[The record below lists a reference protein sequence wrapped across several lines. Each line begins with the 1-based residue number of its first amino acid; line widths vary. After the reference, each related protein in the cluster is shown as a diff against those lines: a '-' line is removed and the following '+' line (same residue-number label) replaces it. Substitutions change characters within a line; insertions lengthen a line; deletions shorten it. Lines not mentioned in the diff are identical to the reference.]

1 MRNRTSALAAVAALL
16 ALLAGCDSDD
26 GQKPRA
32 RARPEPPAPV
42 ELAPEK
48 RPADPRP
55 NIVFV
60 LTDDL
65 SWNLVEHMPNV
76 KRLQRRGVTFS
87 HYFVTDSLCCP
98 SRASILTGR
107 LPHNTK
113 IFTNTPP
120 DGGFRKFRR
129 RGEERFTFA
138 TALRRAGYATA
149 MMGKYMN
156 GYMPLLQ
163 RRMGFD
169 PYVPPGWSEW
179 DVAGNGYREYD
190 YALNENG
197 TIVQYGHEPED
208 YMTDVL
214 AEKGVDFIGEEARA
228 GRPFLLELSTFAPH
242 APFTPAPRDRG
253 RFNHLRAPRTP
264 AFNRRNV
271 LPPTW
276 LDVRRKVPPLG
287 IELVDRAFRKRV
299 RSVQAV
305 DRMLGRVQDALKDAG
320 VARKTYVIFS
330 SDNGFHLGDHRL
342 LPGKLTAF
350 DSDIRVPLVVAGP
363 DVPKGRTVKK
373 LAANIDLAPTFA
385 GLARTRM
392 TGPVDGRSLARLFHG
407 NAPGR
412 WRRGVLIEHVGPVN
426 GRDDPDAPRAG
437 VANPPSYEAV
447 RTAGE
452 LYVEYETG
460 EAEYYDLRRDPFQ
473 LDNRIDLVP
482 EHRIIRLHS
491 ILRRLA
497 RCRRGHECSASARR
511 G

>member
-1 MRNRTSALAAVAALL
+1 MRNRISALAAAAAALL
-16 ALLAGCDSDD
+16 ALAAGCDSGD
-26 GQKPRA
+26 KPEPRT

-42 ELAPEK
+42 ELAPK
-48 RPADPRP
+48 DRPRDPRP

-65 SWNLVEHMPNV
+65 SWDLVEHMPNV

-87 HYFVTDSLCCP
+87 RYFVTDSLCCP

-129 RGEERFTFA
+129 RGEERSTYA

-149 MMGKYMN
+149 MMGKYLN

-163 RRMGFD
+163 RRLGD

-179 DVAGNGYREYD
+179 DVAGNGYAEFD

-197 TIVQYGHEPED
+197 TIVQYGRRPAD
-208 YMTDVL
+208 YMTDVI
-214 AEKGVDFIGEEARA
+214 AQKGVDFIAEEARD
-228 GRPFLLELSTFAPH
+228 GRPFLLQMSTFAPH
-242 APFTPAPRDRG
+242 APYTPAPRDRG
-253 RFNHLRAPRTP
+253 RFQQLRAPRTP

-271 LPPTW
+271 LPPAW
-276 LDVRRKVPPLG
+276 LDVRRKVPPFG
-287 IELVDRAFRKRV
+287 VELLDRVFRKRV

-305 DRMLGRVQDALKDAG
+305 DRMLGRLQDALKDAG
-320 VARKTYVIFS
+320 VARNTYVIFS
-330 SDNGFHLGDHRL
+330 SDNGFHLGQHRL

-363 DVPKGRTVKK
+363 DVPKGRTTKK

-385 GLARTRM
+385 DLARTRIG
-392 TGPVDGRSLARLFHG
+392 GPVDGRSLAPRLHG
-407 NAPGR
+407 RSAGR
-412 WRRGVLIEHVGPVN
+412 WRRAVLIEHVGPVR
-426 GRDDPDAPRAG
+426 GQGDPDRPRPG
-437 VANPPSYEAV
+437 IPNPPSYEAI
-447 RTAGE
+447 RTANE

-473 LDNRIDLVP
+473 VDNRIDLVP
-482 EHRIIRLHS
+482 ERRLIRLHS

-497 RCRRGHECSASARR
+497 TCHRKRACWAAARP